1 MGVWEV
7 DYLLRIRH
15 LNHCPDQNYF
25 MSHRQVET
33 SISNRILGNSS
44 LISISLPFLNM
55 VKPIMMIVLFTLLDL
70 DLVSGNEHYT
80 KILI

>member
-1 MGVWEV
+1 
-7 DYLLRIRH
+7 
-15 LNHCPDQNYF
+15 
-25 MSHRQVET
+25 
-33 SISNRILGNSS
+33 
-44 LISISLPFLNM
+44 M